1 MTVVI
6 DGNDID
12 RLADFWCAVLGFYR
26 RPPVDQ
32 FIVLRPTDP
41 EDTRPHLIL
50 QQVPEGKVVKNRAHL
65 DLHVPDVAAARD
77 RYLELGARL
86 LQEGPNCLGSHC
98 WYLMAD
104 PEGNEFCVAPDH

>member
-32 FIVLRPTDP
+32 FIV
-41 EDTRPHLIL
+41 
-50 QQVPEGKVVKNRAHL
+50 
-65 DLHVPDVAAARD
+65 
-77 RYLELGARL
+77 
-86 LQEGPNCLGSHC
+86 
-98 WYLMAD
+98 
-104 PEGNEFCVAPDH
+104 APDH

>member
-41 EDTRPHLIL
+41 EDSRPHLIL

-65 DLHVPDVAAARD
+65 DLHVPDIAQPLQCGRCRD
-77 RYLELGARL
+77 RHGGGLLER
-86 LQEGPNCLGSHC
+86 E
-98 WYLMAD
+98 
-104 PEGNEFCVAPDH
+104 V